1 MSLQPPEEPARDD
14 AERDARAS
22 ETPQGGGGAVENANE
37 KTPEESAPPQG
48 ENTGPS
54 TNRIILWV
62 IVGGIALYLIGSG
75 VYGILVK

>member
-22 ETPQGGGGAVENANE
+22 GKPLGEDAAAATAA
-37 KTPEESAPPQG
+37 EESSPAG
-48 ENTGPS
+48 TENTGPS

>member
-1 MSLQPPEEPARDD
+1 MSQQPPEEPARDD
-14 AERDARAS
+14 AARDELARDERSA
-22 ETPQGGGGAVENANE
+22 
-37 KTPEESAPPQG
+37 EEPKRGDESDPAG
-48 ENTGPS
+48 KEGPS

>member
-1 MSLQPPEEPARDD
+1 MSQQPPEGPARGDD
-14 AERDARAS
+14 ARDALERDERSS
-22 ETPQGGGGAVENANE
+22 EEPKSGDD
-37 KTPEESAPPQG
+37 SAPAG
-48 ENTGPS
+48 KEKPS